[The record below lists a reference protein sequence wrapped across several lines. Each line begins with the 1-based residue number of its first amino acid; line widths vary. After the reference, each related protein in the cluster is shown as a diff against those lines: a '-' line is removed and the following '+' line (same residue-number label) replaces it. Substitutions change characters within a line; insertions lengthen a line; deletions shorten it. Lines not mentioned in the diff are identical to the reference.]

1 MHRKTSHKKHWWGS
15 LWAPASSNLS
25 MFCLFVGS
33 KCLRGSK
40 LLITSIA
47 RKIQVILSAVSFK
60 HSCIFKWL
68 VAMYAMKHD
77 GILAV
82 HCVLVFS
89 QTFICYKC
97 LVTLVTH
104 VIPQCSWNGSWDLSS
119 KAYVHIGMATL
130 FVIFQPVLDEEV
142 LGAFIAGKT
151 LRVLIKIMA
160 LYMIQGHNYP
170 PVYTTG
176 A

>member
-97 LVTLVTH
+97 LVTLVRSH
-104 VIPQCSWNGSWDLSS
+104 MLSLSALEMAPGISPQKLMFTLGWLLFLWTSS
-119 KAYVHIGMATL
+119 L
-130 FVIFQPVLDEEV
+130 FLMKKF
-142 LGAFIAGKT
+142 LG
-151 LRVLIKIMA
+151 
-160 LYMIQGHNYP
+160 H
-170 PVYTTG
+170 
-176 A
+176 